1 MAPINGGPILTTY
14 DTCDDPPSKGSRRN
28 TAGARL
34 HHRRCGV
41 REAAV
46 CALGHV
52 GGGQDVLPRLGW
64 KDGKRGREKGHLI

>member
-1 MAPINGGPILTTY
+1 MKHQKHLGLE
-14 DTCDDPPSKGSRRN
+14 
-28 TAGARL
+28 GARL

-52 GGGQDVLPRLGW
+52 GGGLDVLPR
-64 KDGKRGREKGHLI
+64 RCGREDHPQVSEGD